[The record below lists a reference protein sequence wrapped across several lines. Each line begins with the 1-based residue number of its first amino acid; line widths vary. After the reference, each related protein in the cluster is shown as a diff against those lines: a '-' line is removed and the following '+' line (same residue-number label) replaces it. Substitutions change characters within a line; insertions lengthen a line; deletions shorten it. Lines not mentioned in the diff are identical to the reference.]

1 MTEENMYKKYQK
13 CLEELKTYKDLGIS
27 PEQIIR
33 IDEEYRKLAEKYAI
47 DIEKKYNE
55 GYKHSKKT
63 VELVL
68 KNRIKELKNSSKYPD
83 HLTKQMIEDF
93 EWVLKIL

>member
-13 CLEELKTYKDLGIS
+13 CLEELKAYKDLGIS

-47 DIEKKYNE
+47 DIEKNIMKDTNIQ
-55 GYKHSKKT
+55 KKR
-63 VELVL
+63 L
-68 KNRIKELKNSSKYPD
+68 NWS
-83 HLTKQMIEDF
+83 
-93 EWVLKIL
+93 LKIVSKN

>member
-13 CLEELKTYKDLGIS
+13 CLEELKAYKDLGIS

-55 GYKHSKKT
+55 GYKHSKKR
-63 VELVL
+63 L
-68 KNRIKELKNSSKYPD
+68 NWS
-83 HLTKQMIEDF
+83 
-93 EWVLKIL
+93 LKIVSKN